1 MKNKQFPRIY
11 RVISEAFKIFFP
23 KLTPVGLLKIYS
35 GSLKVFIVFI
45 FIFAVIIVGVD
56 LQRNIQIKQNIDRQ
70 RDSLIKELKFW
81 EFFIAKHKDYRD
93 AYFQA
98 SILEYKLGKITQA
111 KIYAAKGLSLDPNS
125 GDGKE
130 IEDFLNK

>member
-1 MKNKQFPRIY
+1 MKNKDLPKIY
-11 RVISEAFKIFFP
+11 RVITEPFNFFFP
-23 KLTPVGLLKIYS
+23 KLTPVGLFRIYRR
-35 GSLKVFIVFI
+35 SLKVFIVFI
-45 FIFAVIIVGVD
+45 FIFAVIVVGLD
-56 LQRNIQIKQNIDRQ
+56 LQKNIQAKQNIDLEREK
-70 RDSLIKELKFW
+70 LTKELMFW
-81 EFFIAKHKDYRD
+81 QDFIAKHQDYRD

-125 GDGKE
+125 EDGKK